1 MHSVFFA
8 IGTKCAGSNHI
19 LLTRGHGFSVVEPFF
34 GLNGDLDDW
43 NLGPKIS
50 TKLGQRE
57 AGKIRNFF
65 DHDTSRQPA
74 PARLDHDANQQNVN

>member
-1 MHSVFFA
+1 MSWIKSYFA
-8 IGTKCAGSNHI
+8 HQRSWVI
-19 LLTRGHGFSVVEPFF
+19 VVEPFF

-65 DHDTSRQPA
+65 DHDTSWQPA
-74 PARLDHDANQQNVN
+74 PARLDHDANQQTVN